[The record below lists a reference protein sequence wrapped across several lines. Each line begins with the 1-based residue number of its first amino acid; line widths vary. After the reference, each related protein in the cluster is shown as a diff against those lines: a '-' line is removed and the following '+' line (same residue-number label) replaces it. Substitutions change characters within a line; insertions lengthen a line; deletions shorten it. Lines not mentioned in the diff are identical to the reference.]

1 MSIINYTQKNT
12 IENNLKEVLNT
23 TTGSAGG
30 WPSNTNMG
38 ILSCFDFTVENTTND
53 LKIYEY
59 NTNIQYS
66 AAENLFS
73 NIASDITTHVKSLSC
88 DNVVVYGSNEFD
100 APNPNTA
107 NAATLSSSLAAQNIS
122 SSFNYVDSAQY
133 LANRGDTNELNTF
146 HLFVQS
152 PTHTDD
158 NIHKMVSGSWNKS
171 DYRNFL
177 STNHSDY
184 LIDSFNSAS
193 ITTNVGDYPD
203 YVVKTNTGD
212 ASFYGF
218 NTSIYFN
225 SYLTDYENEIVDS
238 GSWTDPEEGEQHWEI
253 LTDPTGSMQYWY
265 QYDIQTGFDK
275 YTEKFIISSGSVEG
289 TRKFLGNGRAI
300 YLSTPTDNIAIG
312 SYFDSKFALL
322 KPPTGTIGFNTQDYT
337 WNIKGYNGPSTPEG
351 QNIRM
356 YDGSTKAVEDVA
368 VGDVVKSYYPI
379 GMSMNDIDFFGYST
393 NDLSGSYASGSVV
406 VGTYSRSENEW
417 ALINN
422 NYKIPELASVFV
434 NKLGVGNYKFIKG
447 YETEIGDELYK
458 QDGTW
463 EEVTS
468 ATRQSSATTFYS
480 LDVEDIDTYFSSDI
494 LVHNLPKK

>member
-1 MSIINYTQKNT
+1 MSILNYTQKT
-12 IENNLKEVLNT
+12 SVENNLKEVLNT

-38 ILSCFDFTVENTTND
+38 ILSCFDFTIENSTND

-73 NIASDITTHVKSLSC
+73 NIASDITTHVNSLSC
-88 DNVVVYGSNEFD
+88 DNVVIYGSNDFD
-100 APNPNTA
+100 APNPNTT
-107 NAATLSSSLAAQNIS
+107 NALTLSASLAAQNIS

-133 LANRGDTNELNTF
+133 LAMRGDTDKLNTF
-146 HLFVQS
+146 HLFIQS

-171 DYRNFL
+171 DYRTFL
-177 STNHSDY
+177 SANHSDY
-184 LIDSFNSAS
+184 LIDSFNSSS
-193 ITTNVGDYPD
+193 ISTNVGDYPD

-225 SYLTDYENEIVDS
+225 SYLTDHEQDIVDS
-238 GSWTDPEEGEQHWEI
+238 GSWTDAEEGEQYWEI
-253 LTDPTGSMQYWY
+253 MTDPTGSMKFWY
-265 QYDIQTGFDK
+265 DYDIEAGFDR
-275 YTEKFIISSGSVEG
+275 YAEKFIISSGSVDG
-289 TRKFLGNGRAI
+289 DRRFLGNGRAV
-300 YLSTPTDNIAIG
+300 YLSTPTDSIKVG

-322 KPPTGTIGFNTQDYT
+322 KPPVGTITEDTRNYT
-337 WNIKGYNGPSTPEG
+337 WNIKGYNGPSTPQG
-351 QNIRM
+351 TNIRM
-356 YDGSTKAVEDVA
+356 YDGSTKTVENVA

-393 NDLSGSYASGSVV
+393 SDLSGSYASGSVV
-406 VGTYSRSENEW
+406 VGTYSRNENEW
-417 ALINN
+417 VHINN
-422 NYKIPELASVFV
+422 NYKIPELASIFV
-434 NKLGVGNYKFIKG
+434 NKLGVGHYKFIKG

-463 EEVTS
+463 EEVT
-468 ATRQSSATTFYS
+468 AAVRKSSATTFYS